1 MQTELQ
7 TELNTEQ
14 QEKSGGGLKGFLFD
28 IMDII
33 EAGLMTVFLF
43 ILIFAYLVRP
53 VTVDGGSMNPTL
65 LNQDQILIVTALH
78 EPRNGQIVVID
89 DQESGL
95 FEDEAQQQVV
105 RTGGAGM
112 VLVKRLIAKGGQELN
127 INFETGE
134 VQVDGVTLDE
144 PYIADPT
151 HRDEYAFRYPFKVP
165 EGYLFVMGD
174 NREHSMDSR
183 SPQVALI
190 PEDEVLGTA
199 LFRYDRDNENR
210 SKWTERFDYL
220 F

>member
-1 MQTELQ
+1 MQ

-14 QEKSGGGLKGFLFD
+14 QEKTGGGLKGFLFD
-28 IMDII
+28 LMDII

-53 VTVDGGSMNPTL
+53 VTVDGGSMMPTL

-78 EPRNGQIVVID
+78 EPKNGQIVVID

-95 FEDEAQQQVV
+95 FEDAAQQRVV
-105 RTGGAGM
+105 KTTGAGM
-112 VLVKRLIAKGGQELN
+112 VLVKRLIAKDGQE
-127 INFETGE
+127 IDIDFENGT
-134 VQVDGVTLDE
+134 VKVDGVTLDE

-151 HRDEYAFRYPFKVP
+151 TRDEFAFRYPFTVP
-165 EGYLFVMGD
+165 EGYVFVMGD
-174 NREHSMDSR
+174 NRLHSMDSR

-190 PEDEVLGTA
+190 PENEILGTA
-199 LFRYDRDNENR
+199 LFRYDRDEENR